1 MLTNTTKWSHAAG
14 NHVVP
19 SRWQAT
25 TPARAGTTIPSGGNV
40 RDARDDPRSRG
51 DDVRGECAG
60 VEEVRMTPARAGTTP
75 PGRGSVT
82 RCPDDPRSRGDD
94 FIALCLILGLAG

>member
-25 TPARAGTTIPSGGNV
+25 S
-40 RDARDDPRSRG
+40 
-51 DDVRGECAG
+51 
-60 VEEVRMTPARAGTTP
+60 
-75 PGRGSVT
+75 
-82 RCPDDPRSRGDD
+82 
-94 FIALCLILGLAG
+94 ILRRFPTSFRLTQQIWISACG

>member
-25 TPARAGTTIPSGGNV
+25 DLA
-40 RDARDDPRSRG
+40 RDADKA
-51 DDVRGECAG
+51 GEKG
-60 VEEVRMTPARAGTTP
+60 
-75 PGRGSVT
+75 
-82 RCPDDPRSRGDD
+82 
-94 FIALCLILGLAG
+94 

>member
-25 TPARAGTTIPSGGNV
+25 SRPPAIAAADPTSSTPAVARPRGPAARPASNDGQPDVPESRGGAAWNRPRLFPSG
-40 RDARDDPRSRG
+40 SR
-51 DDVRGECAG
+51 
-60 VEEVRMTPARAGTTP
+60 
-75 PGRGSVT
+75 
-82 RCPDDPRSRGDD
+82 
-94 FIALCLILGLAG
+94 